1 MKVSYIV
8 LDVRSKN
15 DIEKGH
21 IPNAVAAP
29 DGKVE
34 ALKDQFPKYKKAFIV
49 ICNQGGDVASATTIY
64 KTISDW
70 GYKEVSIL
78 DSGFEGWKKAGK
90 KVATGP
96 AAKEIKYVRKLL
108 PGEVT
113 YEKFKDLVNKPSKKH
128 IIVDTRTVDEFH
140 ACGLPYAYNIPL
152 EILETRLD
160 DLPKDMDIVIHCST
174 GVRAEMAYN
183 ILKKAGFKVNYL
195 KDTVNM
201 ARLDMATCKLK

>member
-1 MKVSYIV
+1 LKVSYIV

-21 IPNAVAAP
+21 IPKAVAAP

-34 ALKDQFPKYKKAFIV
+34 SLKDQFPKYKKAYII
-49 ICNQGGDVASATTIY
+49 ICNQNGDVASATSLY
-64 KTISDW
+64 KTISGW

-78 DSGFEGWKKAGK
+78 QGGFDGWKKAGK

-113 YEKFKDLVNKPSKKH
+113 YEKFKDLVNKPSKDH

-160 DLPKDMDIVIHCST
+160 DLPKDMNIVIHCST

-183 ILKKAGFKVNYL
+183 ILKKAGYKVNYL